1 MKAINLF
8 AGMGT
13 MTRAF
18 LAQGVEVIWAQEEI
32 ETAAEVYQYN
42 FPEISFFEG
51 ALENGMEQIPEHYL
65 LLASIR

>member
-8 AGMGT
+8 AGIGT

-18 LAQGVEVIWAQEEI
+18 LAQGAEVIWAQEEI

-42 FPEISFFEG
+42 FPEISFF
-51 ALENGMEQIPEHYL
+51 
-65 LLASIR
+65 